1 MKPTNI
7 VIVVLVLVIAIL
19 LLTKGCGEPT
29 PKPDIITH
37 IDTTYVKSTDTVYHH
52 LRGKTIFKPYTV
64 YVEVG
69 IPADVDT
76 AAILVD
82 YFMVREYA
90 DSAYNDSV
98 KIHYS
103 AVVNRNE
110 LKSMELKYRLTVP
123 TMVVTKSS
131 TLTVSR
137 QMAFIGLD
145 LTSNGTNLG
154 IYPSIYFDTRY
165 AMWGAGY
172 DPLSKSV
179 KLGVYRKINLWKR
192 K

>member
-1 MKPTNI
+1 MKPTYI
-7 VIVVLVLVIAIL
+7 VIIVLVAVIAIL
-19 LLTKGCGEPT
+19 LLTKGCGQPK
-29 PKPDIITH
+29 PKPDIITK
-37 IDTTYVKSTDTVYHH
+37 IDTTYIKSTDTVYHH
-52 LRGKTIFKPYTV
+52 LRGKTVYQPYSV

-69 IPADVDT
+69 VPANVDT
-76 AAILVD
+76 AAILAD

-103 AVVNRNE
+103 AVVNRNA
-110 LKSMELKYRLTVP
+110 LKSMELSYKLTLP
-123 TMVVTKSS
+123 QMVVTKSS
-131 TLTVSR
+131 TLTVNK
-137 QMAFIGLD
+137 QLAFIGLD

-172 DPLSKSV
+172 DPLNRSV
-179 KLGVYRKINLWKR
+179 KFGVYRKIKLWNR